1 MAGDASYRGDLFHG
15 PVNFEILPVIPIV
28 RLRVSLGECASFPF
42 E

>member
-1 MAGDASYRGDLFHG
+1 MLVTGRDFFSG

-28 RLRVSLGECASFPF
+28 RLRVSLEEYASFPF